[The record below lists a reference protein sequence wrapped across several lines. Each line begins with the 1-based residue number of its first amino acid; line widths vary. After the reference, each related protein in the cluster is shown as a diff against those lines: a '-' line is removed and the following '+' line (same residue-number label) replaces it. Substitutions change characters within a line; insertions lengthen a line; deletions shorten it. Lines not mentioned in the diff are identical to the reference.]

1 MLFRTAVSLVL
12 LSKVMSTP
20 SFNTANDA
28 SGLSGNG
35 GVNIT
40 TQVIVLSV
48 PRMKGVITGDILTCG
63 TGTVTKINT
72 LQ

>member
-1 MLFRTAVSLVL
+1 MPTRTAVRLVL
-12 LSKVMSTP
+12 LSKVKSTP
-20 SFNTANDA
+20 SFNIANEA

-48 PRMKGVITGDILTCG
+48 PRMRGVIIGDIVTCG
-63 TGTVTKINT
+63 TGTVTKN
-72 LQ
+72 